1 VNEFSLALL
10 VALTG
15 WWFSTGVIL
24 WLVHRPVAQHRLI
37 FACSSLVMLLAFW
50 GMTALVGEWSPQSV
64 VMAFCLALLLWGWLE
79 MGYLMGF
86 ITGPHKE
93 ECPAGVPARTR
104 IRLGLGTC
112 LWHELT
118 LLAMVFALAAVSL
131 NQPNQVALWTFTVLW
146 LMRWSSKL
154 NLVLGVRNYNRSW
167 LPSHLAYLDS
177 YIPKRPFN
185 VLFPLSLG
193 FGLAATYL
201 LIDGAVQTSDLNVM
215 IALALVGTLAA
226 LGTLE
231 HIFLMAPMGDAALWL
246 WAAPDEVPVQ
256 GAAESGSQP

>member
-1 VNEFSLALL
+1 MSEFALALL

-24 WLVHRPVAQHRLI
+24 WLVHRPQAQHRLI
-37 FACSSLVMLLAFW
+37 FSISTVLMVLAFW
-50 GMTALVGEWSPQSV
+50 MMGGIVSQWSPRGV
-64 VMAFCLALLLWGWLE
+64 VMAFCLALSLWGWLE

-86 ITGPHKE
+86 ITGAHKD
-93 ECPAGVPARTR
+93 ECPVGASAGTR
-104 IRLGLGTC
+104 IKLGLGTC

-118 LLAMVFALAAVSL
+118 LLAMVLTLAVMSW

-154 NLVLGVRNYNRSW
+154 NLVLGVRNYNQSW

-185 VLFPLSLG
+185 LLFPVSLG
-193 FGLAATYL
+193 FGMLVSYL
-201 LIDGAVQTSDLNVM
+201 LIDGATQASDLNVM
-215 IALALVGTLAA
+215 IAYTLVGVLAA

-231 HIFLMAPMGDAALWL
+231 HIFLMVPMGDAALWI
-246 WAAPDEVPVQ
+246 WAAPDVP
-256 GAAESGSQP
+256 GAQASAKPGPQP

>member
-1 VNEFSLALL
+1 MSEFALSLL

-24 WLVHRPVAQHRLI
+24 WLVHRPEQQHRLI
-37 FACSSLVMLLAFW
+37 FGLSTVLMVLAFW
-50 GMTALVGEWSPQSV
+50 GLSGLVDQWSPKGV

-86 ITGPHKE
+86 ITGPQKG
-93 ECPAGVPARTR
+93 ECPPGASASTR

-118 LLAMVFALAAVSL
+118 LLAMVLVLALMSW
-131 NQPNQVALWTFTVLW
+131 NHPNQVALWAFTVLW

-167 LPSHLAYLDS
+167 LPSHLAYVDS

-185 VLFPLSLG
+185 VLFPVSLCC
-193 FGLAATYL
+193 GLLASFL
-201 LIDGAVQTSDLNVM
+201 LITGAMAASELPVM
-215 IALALVGTLAA
+215 IGLALVGALAA

-231 HIFLMAPMGDAALWL
+231 HIFLMAPLGDATLWL
-246 WAAPDEVPVQ
+246 WAAPSP
-256 GAAESGSQP
+256 GSSQAVKPGSHH

>member
-1 VNEFSLALL
+1 MV
-10 VALTG
+10 
-15 WWFSTGVIL
+15 
-24 WLVHRPVAQHRLI
+24 
-37 FACSSLVMLLAFW
+37 LAFW
-50 GMTALVGEWSPQSV
+50 GLSGLVGEWSSQSV

-86 ITGPHKE
+86 ITGPHKG
-93 ECPAGVPARTR
+93 ECPADAPATTR

-118 LLAMVFALAAVSL
+118 LLAMVLALALLSW

-167 LPSHLAYLDS
+167 LPNHLAYVDS

-185 VLFPLSLG
+185 FLFPWSVG
-193 FGLAATYL
+193 FGLAVSYF
-201 LIDGAVQTSDLNVM
+201 LIAAAVQAPDLNST
-215 IALALVGTLAA
+215 IALSLVGALAA

-231 HIFLMAPMGDAALWL
+231 HIFLMAPMGDAALWI

-256 GAAESGSQP
+256 RGTAESGPQH